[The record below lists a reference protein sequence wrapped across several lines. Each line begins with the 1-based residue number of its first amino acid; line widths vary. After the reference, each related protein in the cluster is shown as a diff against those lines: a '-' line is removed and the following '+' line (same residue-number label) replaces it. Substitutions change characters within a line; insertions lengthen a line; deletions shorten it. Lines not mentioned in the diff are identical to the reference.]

1 MWMYDDPSFNICVF
15 VAKSVG
21 GQSFRTKVTFFTTKY
36 QPCESFPFLNK
47 LLYCLMWLLLLLL
60 MIALP
65 QYTILSLLYYYQGIA
80 SRFVVVDVKLLT
92 QDS

>member
-47 LLYCLMWLLLLLL
+47 LLYCFDVV
-60 MIALP
+60 A
-65 QYTILSLLYYYQGIA
+65 A
-80 SRFVVVDVKLLT
+80 FVVDDSATPVYCTVSIVLLPRNRF
-92 QDS
+92 SFCCR